1 MVGYFVVFFLSDILG
16 LQDIQTDL
24 ATLIG
29 EQADDVKLIGMY
41 NNILYTAQPM
51 CDYYTLETLASYCKA
66 SSNETV
72 QRMRNM

>member
-1 MVGYFVVFFLSDILG
+1 MFVSAVYRDILG

-41 NNILYTAQPM
+41 NYATSRVLGMALQPPTV
-51 CDYYTLETLASYCKA
+51 YY
-66 SSNETV
+66 
-72 QRMRNM
+72 